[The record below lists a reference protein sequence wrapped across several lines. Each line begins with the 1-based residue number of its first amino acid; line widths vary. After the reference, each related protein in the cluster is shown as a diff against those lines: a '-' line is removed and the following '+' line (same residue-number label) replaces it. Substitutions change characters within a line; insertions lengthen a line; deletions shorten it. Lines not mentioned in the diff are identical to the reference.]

1 MAGKL
6 ITVVLPSFG
15 ERYLSSVLFADIR
28 DECERL
34 GVDERVKISD
44 QVRPVNLGSGSGSG
58 SLSFSS
64 SRVVMTASDR
74 SSAGHR
80 QRVSSRLVRGMR
92 AQQFDAVPLSATCFV
107 AYGSRLWRQVV
118 EPVLH
123 RQEHLSHPINAAR
136 HY

>member
-44 QVRPVNLGSGSGSG
+44 QVHIHKCP
-58 SLSFSS
+58 
-64 SRVVMTASDR
+64 
-74 SSAGHR
+74 
-80 QRVSSRLVRGMR
+80 
-92 AQQFDAVPLSATCFV
+92 
-107 AYGSRLWRQVV
+107 
-118 EPVLH
+118 
-123 RQEHLSHPINAAR
+123 
-136 HY
+136 